1 MVHLAIRRNKNTSL
15 RSALFILKD
24 KIIEQVL
31 NFTFQKNNRVRLNSI
46 FYFSSWSR
54 VRKKHTCTT
63 SSNSLKS
70 KLFTNFYPW
79 SRVSALPRRPAAYK
93 AAALLTEL
101 TRRTISTVLFYH
113 EFRIFT
119 TL

>member
-1 MVHLAIRRNKNTSL
+1 MFF
-15 RSALFILKD
+15 LFFLFM
-24 KIIEQVL
+24 EP
-31 NFTFQKNNRVRLNSI
+31 RVQ
-46 FYFSSWSR
+46 
-54 VRKKHTCTT
+54 KHTCTT

-101 TRRTISTVLFYH
+101 TRRFILISTLLF
-113 EFRIFT
+113 
-119 TL
+119 